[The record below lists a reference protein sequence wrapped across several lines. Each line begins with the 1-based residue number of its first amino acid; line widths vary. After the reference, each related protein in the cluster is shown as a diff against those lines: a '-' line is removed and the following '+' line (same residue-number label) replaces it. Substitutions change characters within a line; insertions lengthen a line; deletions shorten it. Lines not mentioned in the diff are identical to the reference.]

1 MRHSNNKR
9 PPILGILLILLG
21 LLAAIYF
28 AKDLIFPKPSKQTVK
43 DVYPN
48 EATTSTVD
56 IPKTNA
62 EKAPEQGVINTMPS
76 SNITAPRDRLS
87 QVHGAGNESEL
98 VSLPSKYTRKNE
110 QIHKDVYDP
119 LMAMIAAAQKDGVSL
134 SVVSAYRSYKRQK
147 QIWENKWGGASD
159 DDSKKA
165 LSILKWSSF
174 PGMSRHH
181 WGTEV
186 DFNSVALNYWQS
198 AQGIATHQWLVNNAP
213 SFGFCQVYVPNR
225 EKGYSE
231 EPWHWSHIPTADRY
245 FGQIQHPE
253 ILQITLNQPV
263 KGAQAVRSLGTAM
276 DYVTTINHCA
286 L

>member
-231 EPWHWSHIPTADRY
+231 ESWHWSHIPTADRY

-253 ILQITLNQPV
+253 ILQIALNQPV

>member
-48 EATTSTVD
+48 ETTTSMVD

-62 EKAPEQGVINTMPS
+62 ETAPEQGVINTMPS
-76 SNITAPRDRLS
+76 SNITAPHDRLS
-87 QVHGAGNESEL
+87 QVHGAGNEPEL
-98 VSLPSKYTRKNE
+98 VSLPSQYTSKNE

-165 LSILKWSSF
+165 LSILKWSLF

-213 SFGFCQVYVPNR
+213 SFGFCQVYGPNR

-245 FGQIQHPE
+245 FG
-253 ILQITLNQPV
+253 
-263 KGAQAVRSLGTAM
+263 ADSAS
-276 DYVTTINHCA
+276 
-286 L
+286 